1 MPFEFPRP
9 DTDAVDHAVCGMLV
23 GEEEIPTALHA
34 EAVVRTP
41 GKRA

>member
-1 MPFEFPRP
+1 MHLAV
-9 DTDAVDHAVCGMLV
+9 TWCIDAVDHAVCGMLV